1 MMTRKDFGERK
12 AKGEFPLGSVPC
24 WIEDGDIICQSNV
37 ILRMIGNRTGM
48 YSTDPE
54 TAWNIDSAME
64 ALEDTMD
71 GYKPYI
77 FKQVMAKDG
86 QAGPAEVESM
96 VNFYKKNCELIERRL
111 SKHGQKYIVGDKV
124 TVADLKLF
132 GHFTNGVYNDNM
144 PMAESHRQ
152 AAKDMIAKYPKT
164 QQYMEQTMM

>member
-1 MMTRKDFGERK
+1 MNTLPTLQYWDSYGRAEPIRMACHLGGIKYNNEMMTRKDFGERK

-77 FKQVMAKDG
+77 FKQVIISLITQVSVSNRATFII
-86 QAGPAEVESM
+86 
-96 VNFYKKNCELIERRL
+96 FYIE
-111 SKHGQKYIVGDKV
+111 YC
-124 TVADLKLF
+124 
-132 GHFTNGVYNDNM
+132 
-144 PMAESHRQ
+144 
-152 AAKDMIAKYPKT
+152 
-164 QQYMEQTMM
+164 